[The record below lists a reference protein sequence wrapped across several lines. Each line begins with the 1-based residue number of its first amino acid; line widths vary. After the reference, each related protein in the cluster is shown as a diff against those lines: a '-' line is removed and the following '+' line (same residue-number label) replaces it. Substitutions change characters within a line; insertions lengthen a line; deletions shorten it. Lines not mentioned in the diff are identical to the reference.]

1 MFRALTLNTPFPFY
15 HFALDP
21 RTHAAP
27 PSFPSFANHSP
38 SLFGFSLMTRWHRWH
53 RSFGFCDSG
62 YGDSHVLKAETS
74 APVFRFRCPRVQRNL
89 FGCAFSAVCHSLVTF
104 MRADPKLYGT
114 GTKEPVPHPFRLTSF
129 RSVTHETTR
138 KGTSGPGE
146 GVRRAT
152 RRHSARRA
160 EVARPGGSA
169 LEPISRRARGCRNDP
184 GRLGRA
190 GRSVNSTRVVG

>member
-38 SLFGFSLMTRWHRWH
+38 ALFGFPLMTRWHRWH
-53 RSFGFCDSG
+53 RSFGFCDNG

-89 FGCAFSAVCHSLVTF
+89 FECAPSAVCQSLVTF
-104 MRADPKLYGT
+104 MRADPKPYGT
-114 GTKEPVPHPFRLTSF
+114 GTKEPVPLPFRLTSF
-129 RSVTHETTR
+129 RSVTNETTR

-146 GVRRAT
+146 GVRRAA

-160 EVARPGGSA
+160 EVARCRRSTV
-169 LEPISRRARGCRNDP
+169 EPIPRRARGRRDDTGRGRRACRSLNRP
-184 GRLGRA
+184 
-190 GRSVNSTRVVG
+190 RVVG